1 MAIFL
6 AQMFLNL
13 FAAPLHSQWRHLDL
27 NDRVQCRVL
36 EAGFDF
42 FHGLCCILGEEKVWM
57 VGSSTVMVSVRGR
70 YYGRLLV
77 MHAVIER
84 VGHGT
89 ERETKLLLL

>member
-1 MAIFL
+1 
-6 AQMFLNL
+6 
-13 FAAPLHSQWRHLDL
+13 
-27 NDRVQCRVL
+27 
-36 EAGFDF
+36 
-42 FHGLCCILGEEKVWM
+42 M

-89 ERETKLLLL
+89 GRETKLLLL